1 MREKSNKYIK
11 WTLHILHKWIANPVR
26 CTDPVVSQ
34 QWRPLPAWVDGVVDI
49 LTATHQLDSHSTLTV
64 SRSLFLEIFQR
75 LFWLEL
81 PKCERS
87 FFCCGNLGCH
97 KLESNATIL
106 QYT

>member
-1 MREKSNKYIK
+1 M
-11 WTLHILHKWIANPVR
+11 WALHTLHKWIANPVR
-26 CTDPVVSQ
+26 CTNPVVSQ

-75 LFWLEL
+75 FFCLEL
-81 PKCERS
+81 LKCERPP
-87 FFCCGNLGCH
+87 FICCGNLGCH